1 MHMATDEPL
10 PTAPEGELAVRT
22 VAMPADTSEKNYIFG
37 GWILSQM
44 DLAASHQ
51 AWQRTGQKVV
61 TVAADAIRF
70 HHPIYLTEEVSV
82 YVREVKVGRTSIT
95 LGVQVWLRSARFEGQ
110 KLSVTGTFTFVAIDE
125 STGKS
130 IPITRRER

>member
-1 MHMATDEPL
+1 MASDQAL
-10 PTAPEGELAVRT
+10 PAAPEGELAVRT
-22 VAMPADTSEKNYIFG
+22 IAMPADTSEKTYIFG

-61 TVAADAIRF
+61 TVAADNIRF
-70 HHPIYLTEEVSV
+70 YRPIFLTDEVSV
-82 YVREVKVGRTSIT
+82 YVRELKVGHTSLV
-95 LGVQVWLRSARFEGQ
+95 LGIQVWLRSARFAGEV
-110 KLSVTGTFTFVAIDE
+110 LSVTGTFSFVAIDE
-125 STGKS
+125 SSGKP